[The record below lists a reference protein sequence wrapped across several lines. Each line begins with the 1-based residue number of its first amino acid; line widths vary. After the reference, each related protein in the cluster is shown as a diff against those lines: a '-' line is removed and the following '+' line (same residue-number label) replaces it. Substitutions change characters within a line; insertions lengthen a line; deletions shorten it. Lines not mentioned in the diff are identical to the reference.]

1 MYRFFG
7 LNAKYMHD
15 VYEQFF
21 YMKMFGNWSFL
32 ELYNLP
38 IGLRTWFY
46 EKLVE
51 YKKQENEAYEEAS
64 KPSQ

>member
-1 MYRFFG
+1 
-7 LNAKYMHD
+7 
-15 VYEQFF
+15 
-21 YMKMFGNWSFL
+21 MFGNWSFL